1 MGNNNT
7 DTLVNECKN
16 HPTEFDYYSLDL
28 ICREILFIYIE
39 CVSLILCERLCMLLL
54 LLLLHVNSL
63 SIALKCL
70 YYSPA

>member
-7 DTLVNECKN
+7 DALVSKCKK
-16 HPTEFDYYSLDL
+16 HPMEFDYYSLDF

-54 LLLLHVNSL
+54 LLLLRVNSL
-63 SIALKCL
+63 SKALKCL